1 MRTTLTLDDDIAR
14 RLQEEARRSGSSFKK
29 VVNDFLR
36 EGLGRGE
43 KPSAQLPRFRV
54 KARACGFRSGVDV
67 LRLNQLTDELE
78 VEDFQR
84 KLTAKSAAR

>member
-29 VVNDFLR
+29 VVNELLR

-43 KPSAQLPRFRV
+43 KPPSQLPRFRV
-54 KARACGFRSGVDV
+54 KARACGFRSGVDL
-67 LRLNQLTDELE
+67 LRLNQLNDELE
-78 VEDFQR
+78 VEDFRR
-84 KLTAKSAAR
+84 KLTAKPAAR